1 MFDLPPEIQQQLDEI
16 SEEIVTTS
24 QAVLND
30 VDHKT
35 IAAEM
40 NERNWDERRAREKS
54 SRRRETSI
62 GSSRSNN
69 SIEGSR
75 PAKEARTQDSSS
87 STNKENNN
95 NNGTTTVA
103 ATESSSSSSS
113 SLQSQNESSS
123 GEGSSSNVGDRDGKR
138 VYSCI
143 YYCIATFV
151 YRVASI

>member
-95 NNGTTTVA
+95 NNGATTT
-103 ATESSSSSSS
+103 ATKSSSS